1 MRNMTLEAMAG
12 ACHGQLAGANEMQYL
27 NAEGIVIDSR
37 MVQEGYVFVAIRGER
52 SDGHDF
58 IDKAFA
64 DGALGLICER
74 RPEAPKGPYILVES
88 TLQALKDLAAFYL
101 RQMDITVVG
110 ITGSVGK
117 TSTKEMI
124 ASVLSQKYHVH
135 KTEGN
140 QNNEIGLPLTVF
152 KIREK
157 HQVAVLEM
165 GISDFHEMGRLAAIA
180 RPDIGVITN
189 IGLSHLKKLESRDGI
204 FKAKTEMFD
213 YLQEGARV
221 ILNGDDDKLC
231 VVDSVRGKK
240 PVFYGVGLKKP
251 ETAAYGE
258 KAVYA
263 TDIENLGLQGVYLTI
278 HIGEESFRARIPMP
292 GAHNVYNA
300 MTAAAVGR
308 IMGLSNDQIKKGI
321 ETMQMIDGRT
331 NLIEVNGMTVI
342 DDCYNANP
350 VSMKASLDVLAT
362 ALGRTVAVLG
372 DMGELGADKRELHYE
387 VGAYVAEKGIDV
399 LFCAGVL
406 SKEIA
411 AAVREHNPACDVHEY
426 ETRDEML
433 KDLLPFLRQGD
444 AVLVKASHFMEF
456 SEVVEE
462 VITM

>member
-1 MRNMTLEAMAG
+1 
-12 ACHGQLAGANEMQYL
+12 
-27 NAEGIVIDSR
+27 
-37 MVQEGYVFVAIRGER
+37 
-52 SDGHDF
+52 
-58 IDKAFA
+58 
-64 DGALGLICER
+64 
-74 RPEAPKGPYILVES
+74 
-88 TLQALKDLAAFYL
+88 
-101 RQMDITVVG
+101 
-110 ITGSVGK
+110 
-117 TSTKEMI
+117 
-124 ASVLSQKYHVH
+124 
-135 KTEGN
+135 
-140 QNNEIGLPLTVF
+140 
-152 KIREK
+152 
-157 HQVAVLEM
+157 
-165 GISDFHEMGRLAAIA
+165 
-180 RPDIGVITN
+180 
-189 IGLSHLKKLESRDGI
+189 
-204 FKAKTEMFD
+204 
-213 YLQEGARV
+213 
-221 ILNGDDDKLC
+221 
-231 VVDSVRGKK
+231 
-240 PVFYGVGLKKP
+240 
-251 ETAAYGE
+251 
-258 KAVYA
+258 
-263 TDIENLGLQGVYLTI
+263 
-278 HIGEESFRARIPMP
+278 MP